1 MTKAQITPWLALPL
15 CLALALAA
23 CGPRA
28 GEAKTDVAAK
38 TSVAKPKRCP
48 DPDVRDSSDP
58 CSVAYVQRKPG
69 RMSERD
75 LH

>member
-1 MTKAQITPWLALPL
+1 MTKAQTIPWLVLSL
-15 CLALALAA
+15 CLALAA
-23 CGPRA
+23 CGQGSGKAPA
-28 GEAKTDVAAK
+28 EVAAK
-38 TSVAKPKRCP
+38 PPAAKPKRCP
-48 DPDVRDSSDP
+48 DPDIRDASDP